1 MRVNLAVT
9 PQKTQP
15 RVRPFD
21 FPESVLDC
29 LWYVCPWVALDRAIF
44 FNIIKSMNKEQFAAL
59 KTFRDEYKKK
69 CDEWS
74 VLAPQLVPLQK
85 AAAKDDTPDYP
96 IETPVVYNTALD
108 EITQDD
114 DIKIIVIGDNPGK
127 DEQRAKNQK
136 YLVGQAGKIAQGFFS
151 RHPSLGVDF
160 RKNAIILN
168 KTPVHTAKTK
178 HLKFIAA
185 QSAAARD
192 LILQS
197 QLWLAKKTAE
207 LAAGVGAQIWLVGYA
222 ELKDKGI
229 FVPYR
234 EALKEAAI
242 AVWDQL
248 FVFQHFSMNR
258 FLIDLRDFC
267 AKEGGLCPDGGFD
280 EGALAKKIAALGRRR
295 RDEIFG

>member
-1 MRVNLAVT
+1 M
-9 PQKTQP
+9 
-15 RVRPFD
+15 D
-21 FPESVLDC
+21 
-29 LWYVCPWVALDRAIF
+29 
-44 FNIIKSMNKEQFAAL
+44 KEQFAAL
-59 KTFRDEYKKK
+59 KTFRNEYKKK

-74 VLAPQLVPLQK
+74 ALAPQLVPLQK
-85 AAAKDDTPDYP
+85 AAAKNDTPGYP

-108 EITQDD
+108 AITQDD

-127 DEQRAKNQK
+127 DEQLAKNQK

-168 KTPVHTAKTK
+168 KTPVHSAKTK

-197 QLWLAKKTAE
+197 QLWLAQKTAE

-229 FVPYR
+229 FAPYR
-234 EALKEAAI
+234 DKLKEAAQKSQTGQE
-242 AVWDQL
+242 AATVWDSL

-280 EGALAKKIAALGRRR
+280 EDALAKKIAALGRRH
-295 RDEIFG
+295 RDEIFGA

>member
-1 MRVNLAVT
+1 MS
-9 PQKTQP
+9 
-15 RVRPFD
+15 VRT
-21 FPESVLDC
+21 
-29 LWYVCPWVALDRAIF
+29 ALDRSAF
-44 FNIIKSMNKEQFAAL
+44 LHNNKRMTQSQYAAL
-59 KTFRDEYKKK
+59 DAFRNEYKKK

-74 VLAPQLVPLQK
+74 ALAPQLVPLQK

-127 DEQRAKNQK
+127 DEQLAKNQK

-168 KTPVHTAKTK
+168 KTPVHSAKTK
-178 HLKFIAA
+178 HLKFIAS
-185 QSAAARD
+185 QNAAARD

-197 QLWLAKKTAE
+197 QVWLAQKTAE

-242 AVWDQL
+242 AMWDQL

-258 FLIDLRDFC
+258 FMIDLRDFC
-267 AKEGGLCPDGGFD
+267 GGQLD
-280 EGALAKKIAALGRRR
+280 ESALAKKIAALGRRH
-295 RDEIFG
+295 RDEIFLS